1 MSSISRGKYFLDT
14 LEGAFTGD
22 DFHVSDVFVESAD
35 LLTAKPI
42 TIFVSLAHD
51 MVNGLNSTE
60 GTTYGG
66 VIRDQYFLI
75 SALFN
80 FERTS
85 DSRDFRTEMA
95 MVREKIDVKLSGL
108 TNIRHD
114 AKTFTHD
121 GYTLKYRVLNIYID
135 DYFLDDVQ
143 TDETRTVGQILIS
156 GHITYT
162 NDKI

>member
-1 MSSISRGKYFLDT
+1 MSISRGKYFLDT

-22 DFHVSDVFVESAD
+22 DFHISPVFVESAD

-42 TIFVSLAHD
+42 TVFVSLAHD
-51 MVNGLNSTE
+51 MANGLNSTE

-80 FERTS
+80 FERTN

-95 MVREKIDVKLSGL
+95 IVREKIDIKLAHL
-108 TNIRHD
+108 VNVRNDI
-114 AKTFTHD
+114 KTYTH
-121 GYTLKYRVLNIYID
+121 GGHTITYRILNIYID

-156 GHITYT
+156 GHITYI

>member
-22 DFHVSDVFVESAD
+22 DFHISPVFVENSD
-35 LLTAKPI
+35 LLTTKPI
-42 TIFVSLAHD
+42 TIFISLAHD

-80 FERTS
+80 FERTN

-95 MVREKIDVKLSGL
+95 MVREKIDIKLANLVNVRNG
-108 TNIRHD
+108 I
-114 AKTFTHD
+114 KTFTH
-121 GYTLKYRVLNIYID
+121 GGNTITYRILNIYID

-156 GHITYT
+156 GHITYV